1 MNDSPVAAPGFGRRP
16 GIVSSVTFGRRAA
29 RVASAAAW
37 CLAGIALLAGPPA
50 TAQFPSVELGSLDR
64 PGGQI
69 GSDFEIKVASG
80 KNTGGAEHLWFS
92 EPSIRAERIRAERV
106 AADSDDTPPAFRVTL
121 PADLVAGRYE
131 VRLIGSLGVSNP
143 RIFLATEEPW
153 AVDPAGER
161 EAGEPEP
168 IAPHSVI
175 SRQARPATVDR
186 FSIDLDAGDVI
197 RIRLRCRQ
205 VGSPMIGHLSL
216 AAPDGRRRLSARG
229 GEGLD
234 PSLVFVAESG
244 GRHRIEVH
252 DVLFRGGPEY
262 GYLIDVSRG
271 PSDTDL
277 PQADPIAADPIHEDA
292 IDEDPTAGSAVAAT
306 APRLPTPALPEAAGV
321 PGWPADVPRVSRED
335 LEPTPVTP
343 PLSVVGQFLSDG
355 GADPIE
361 MALPQG
367 QTWQIEVVSQR
378 LGEPSDPFWWLE
390 RHVDGAEGSRWERIQ
405 MADDSQAVGDGA
417 VRLHSADAVGIV
429 NSAAGGRHRLWLRD
443 LDTGQ
448 TLREHKAYRLLVGP
462 PRPDFRLVA
471 YRPYPHADINQ
482 TRPHGS
488 VLLPGGGEAIRV
500 FALRSGG
507 WTGEIE
513 VAVEGLPEGVRCE
526 PAWIGANQTT
536 TQLTVSADESF
547 PPGDLPLVFE
557 PRVVGRAVVGDDTVG
572 RVARSV
578 AVDWGRGDGREMIRS
593 RLSTGLVMAV
603 ADAPPSPLSVAI
615 GDDAPTEIAK
625 GSAAKIALRLT
636 RGDGAQA
643 ACVVRPRDLPP
654 GVTAAEVNVP
664 ADQATAESEWKVA
677 GDAVPGRYTV
687 GFQVET
693 KVKWRDQDLT
703 IYLPSPHQTIHI
715 VEAP

>member
-1 MNDSPVAAPGFGRRP
+1 MNDSPAAMPGFGHRP
-16 GIVSSVTFGRRAA
+16 VADSAVTAGRPAA
-29 RVASAAAW
+29 HIFSPVAW
-37 CLAGIALLAGPPA
+37 CLAGIALLAATPA
-50 TAQFPSVELGSLDR
+50 RGQFPAVELGSPDR

-69 GSDFEIKVASG
+69 GSEFEVRIASG
-80 KNTGGAEHLWFS
+80 KHTGGAERLWFS
-92 EPSIRAERIRAERV
+92 DPSIRAERV
-106 AADSDDTPPAFRVTL
+106 PDDSDEAPPTFRVTL
-121 PADLVAGRYE
+121 PAELDPGRYE
-131 VRLIGSLGVSNP
+131 VRLVGSLGVSNP
-143 RIFLATEEPW
+143 RIFLATREPW
-153 AVDPAGER
+153 AVVPAGER

-168 IAPHSVI
+168 IAPQTII
-175 SRQARPATVDR
+175 SRQARPAKVDR
-186 FSIDLDAGDVI
+186 FSLDLDAGDAI
-197 RIRLRCRQ
+197 RIRLRGRQ
-205 VGSPMIGHLSL
+205 IGSAMIGHLSL

-229 GEGLD
+229 GEDLD
-234 PSLVFVAESG
+234 PGLAFVAESA
-244 GRHRIEVH
+244 GRHVIEVH

-262 GYLIDVSRG
+262 GYLIDVSLG
-271 PSDTDL
+271 PAETDP
-277 PQADPIAADPIHEDA
+277 PQADPVAVDPLVVDPLAVDA
-292 IDEDPTAGSAVAAT
+292 TAGSGLAETAA
-306 APRLPTPALPEAAGV
+306 RLPSPALPETAGV
-321 PGWPADVPRVSRED
+321 PGWPADAPRVWRDE
-335 LEPTPVTP
+335 LGTTPVTP
-343 PLSVVGQFLSDG
+343 PLLVAGQFLSDG
-355 GADPIE
+355 AADPIE
-361 MALPQG
+361 VALPEG

-378 LGEPSDPFWWLE
+378 LGEPSDPFWWFE
-390 RHVDGAEGSRWERIQ
+390 RHVDGAEGSRWDRVQ
-405 MADDSQAVGDGA
+405 MADDSQSVGDGA

-429 NSAAGGRHRLWLRD
+429 DSAAGGRHRLWLRD

-448 TLREHKAYRLLVGP
+448 TLRDRKSYRLLIGP
-462 PRPDFRLVA
+462 PQPDFRLVA

-488 VLLPGGGEAIRV
+488 VLLPGGGETIRV

-507 WTGEIE
+507 WAGEIE

-615 GDDAPTEIAK
+615 GDDTPTEIAK
-625 GSAAKIALRLT
+625 GSDAKIALRLV
-636 RGDGAQA
+636 RRDGAQA

-664 ADQATAESEWKVA
+664 ADQDAAESEWKVA
-677 GDAVPGRYTV
+677 GDAVPGRYTF

-703 IYLPSPHQTIHI
+703 IYLPTPHQTIRI

>member
-1 MNDSPVAAPGFGRRP
+1 M
-16 GIVSSVTFGRRAA
+16 
-29 RVASAAAW
+29 ASAAAW
-37 CLAGIALLAGPPA
+37 YLAGIALLAGPPA

-69 GSDFEIKVASG
+69 GSNFAVRVTSG
-80 KNTGGAEHLWFS
+80 KNIGEAERLWFS
-92 EPSIRAERIRAERV
+92 DPSIRAERV
-106 AADSDDTPPAFRVTL
+106 VADSDDAPPAFRVTL
-121 PADLVAGRYE
+121 PADLAPGRYE
-131 VRLIGSLGVSNP
+131 VRLLGSLGVSNP

-153 AVDPAGER
+153 AVDPTEER
-161 EAGEPEP
+161 EAGEPES

-175 SRQARPATVDR
+175 SRQARPAKVDR
-186 FSIDLDAGDVI
+186 FSIDLDAGDAI
-197 RIRLRCRQ
+197 RIRLRGRQ
-205 VGSPMIGHLSL
+205 IGSPMIGRLSL

-229 GEGLD
+229 GEDLD
-234 PSLVFVAESG
+234 PSLAFVAESG

-271 PSDTDL
+271 SSETDF
-277 PQADPIAADPIHEDA
+277 PQADPIAADPIH
-292 IDEDPTAGSAVAAT
+292 EDPTAGSAVAAT
-306 APRLPTPALPEAAGV
+306 APRVPTPALPESAGV
-321 PGWPADVPRVSRED
+321 PGWPPDVPRVSRDD

-390 RHVDGAEGSRWERIQ
+390 RHLDGAEGSRWERIQ

-448 TLREHKAYRLLVGP
+448 TLRERKAYRLLVGP

-536 TQLTVSADESF
+536 TQLTVSADEAF
-547 PPGDLPLVFE
+547 PESDRPVVFQ
-557 PRVVGRAVVGDDTVG
+557 PRVVGRAAIGDD
-572 RVARSV
+572 RVARV
-578 AVDWGRGDGREMIRS
+578 ARTLAVDWPRGDGREMIRS
-593 RLSTGLVMAV
+593 RLTTGLVMAV
-603 ADAPPSPLSVAI
+603 ADAPPSPLAI
-615 GDDAPTEIAK
+615 EFGEDTPTEIAK

-677 GDAVPGRYTV
+677 RDAVPGRYTV